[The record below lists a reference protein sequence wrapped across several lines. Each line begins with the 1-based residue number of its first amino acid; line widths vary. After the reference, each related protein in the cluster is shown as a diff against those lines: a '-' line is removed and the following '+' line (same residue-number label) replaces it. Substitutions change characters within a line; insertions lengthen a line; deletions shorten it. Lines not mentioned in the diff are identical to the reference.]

1 MELVLPILPQDQHFN
16 NVIVYKYKNTLSRV
30 KQNKSYT
37 LACSCVAV
45 TMDEVAIG
53 FRSYVSLVASVT
65 RVTASRNADVIVY
78 RGADNFSVI
87 RDDGSDDGGSWW
99 RVPGFLLTNLIPNDG
114 YEMMLGDYISF
125 FPGNN
130 IFEGRVRDVT

>member
-45 TMDEVAIG
+45 TMDEVIG

-65 RVTASRNADVIVY
+65 RVTKS
-78 RGADNFSVI
+78 
-87 RDDGSDDGGSWW
+87 
-99 RVPGFLLTNLIPNDG
+99 
-114 YEMMLGDYISF
+114 
-125 FPGNN
+125 
-130 IFEGRVRDVT
+130 